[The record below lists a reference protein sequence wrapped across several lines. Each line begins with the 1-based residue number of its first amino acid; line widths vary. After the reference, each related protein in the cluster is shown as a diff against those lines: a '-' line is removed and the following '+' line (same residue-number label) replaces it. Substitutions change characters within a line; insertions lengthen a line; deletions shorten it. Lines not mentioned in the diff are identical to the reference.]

1 MSSGDIPLRY
11 ALIKYGRLSA
21 TSNPAERFLS
31 IQMVKNHLMSSMSDM
46 GCLSVVD
53 PFGMSAMVST
63 LNGLGMMR
71 WLREKMIICSP
82 TVSYCDGI
90 QAKMLRVKLL
100 WRVNP
105 GIDLIPGSIY
115 TTGVVV
121 VGVGVVVVSDV
132 SNQDHWRTG

>member
-1 MSSGDIPLRY
+1 
-11 ALIKYGRLSA
+11 
-21 TSNPAERFLS
+21 
-31 IQMVKNHLMSSMSDM
+31 
-46 GCLSVVD
+46 
-53 PFGMSAMVST
+53 
-63 LNGLGMMR
+63 
-71 WLREKMIICSP
+71 MIICSP